1 MAGMHLRNRSIS
13 IVEDSTCDK
22 DSNDVDESSIIE
34 NTAIIQEAATDRS
47 VVVSEC
53 EGTVIT
59 ETSVSMLAR
68 QMQELLNSAIN
79 NLREDIINITET
91 RFQDIVTKLDSKLQ
105 AATENIT
112 AKIQQENEKLSEKLT
127 QNLNNEIQKLSCEI
141 CNLRDDTENK
151 FQEVTRTIV
160 GINDGLNEKIDAHVV
175 ATRKVT
181 DRISQELNA
190 NSGRLLDD
198 MKCYKTDTENS
209 LKEFRQE
216 YSQFREQL
224 NSGQATW
231 QNKAG
236 GEIEKM
242 NDNVKLVEERVA
254 KLIVDRVTEVQA
266 ASQNSIR
273 QVNTELKKVQEQ
285 LATRQLTDAIPDQ
298 VLPVTNVSLGNNN
311 QANAELANSAS
322 NYHMGNDSDNNC
334 TTSVCGNAT
343 SQRSVNN
350 TAGSAIVNVKSD
362 VFESNLHLN
371 ELTLPQFY
379 DSSKQRYHRPRM
391 KCQPQRGRL
400 EESSIKG
407 L

>member
-1 MAGMHLRNRSIS
+1 M
-13 IVEDSTCDK
+13 
-22 DSNDVDESSIIE
+22 
-34 NTAIIQEAATDRS
+34 
-47 VVVSEC
+47 
-53 EGTVIT
+53 
-59 ETSVSMLAR
+59 
-68 QMQELLNSAIN
+68 
-79 NLREDIINITET
+79 ET

-112 AKIQQENEKLSEKLT
+112 AKIQQENERLSEKLT
-127 QNLNNEIQKLSCEI
+127 QNLNNEIQKLSGEI

-151 FQEVTRTIV
+151 FQEVTRTID

-209 LKEFRQE
+209 LKEFKQE

-266 ASQNSIR
+266 ASQNRFR

-285 LATRQLTDAIPDQ
+285 L
-298 VLPVTNVSLGNNN
+298 
-311 QANAELANSAS
+311 
-322 NYHMGNDSDNNC
+322 
-334 TTSVCGNAT
+334 
-343 SQRSVNN
+343 
-350 TAGSAIVNVKSD
+350 
-362 VFESNLHLN
+362 
-371 ELTLPQFY
+371 
-379 DSSKQRYHRPRM
+379 
-391 KCQPQRGRL
+391 
-400 EESSIKG
+400 
-407 L
+407 